1 MSKVVSMRL
10 KDDQVQRLGRAA
22 RRLGR
27 TPSEAAALLL
37 EEALRLGEFAFI
49 EFRDSAVGRQA
60 YLKGSRL
67 TVWQVISLLNS
78 IDGDVEQTAAMLE
91 IPSTWVQAAVAYA
104 RAYPAEIEAA
114 IADNTTDVDRL
125 SRLIPNLQIVTI
137 DATAP

>member
-37 EEALRLGEFAFI
+37 EEGLRLGEFAFI
-49 EFRDSAVGRQA
+49 EFRDSAAGRQA

-67 TVWQVISLLNS
+67 TVWQLIAFLNS
-78 IDGDVEQTAAMLE
+78 VNGDTDQTAAALE
-91 IPSTWVQAAVAYA
+91 VPSAWVQAAVAYA
-104 RAYPAEIEAA
+104 RAYPAEIDAA
-114 IADNTTDVDRL
+114 IADNTPDVDRL
-125 SRLIPNLQIVTI
+125 SRLIPNLQIVTV
-137 DATAP
+137 DAAAP